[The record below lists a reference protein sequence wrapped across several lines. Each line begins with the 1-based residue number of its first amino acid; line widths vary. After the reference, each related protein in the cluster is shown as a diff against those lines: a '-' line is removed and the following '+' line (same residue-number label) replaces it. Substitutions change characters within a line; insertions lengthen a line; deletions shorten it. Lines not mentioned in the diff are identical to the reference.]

1 MSTED
6 PENYVCSV
14 ISLRLSQIVM
24 VLMNDVARLVV
35 DSYVTGIARLGF
47 TYSRVAC
54 KCLDIVYLGD
64 TYGI

>member
-1 MSTED
+1 
-6 PENYVCSV
+6 
-14 ISLRLSQIVM
+14 
-24 VLMNDVARLVV
+24 MNDVARLVV

-47 TYSRVAC
+47 IYSIVAC